1 MRKLLIALMA
11 VVICGVCNAQVGNNH
26 QGAYVPLRGRKTHN
40 DVQFKAVIIRQ
51 QNGDY
56 VISDKCYEP
65 DLMNRKGGWETGQR
79 THTIQ

>member
-11 VVICGVCNAQVGNNH
+11 VVICGVCYAQVGNNH

-56 VISDKCYEP
+56 VISDVTKR
-65 DLMNRKGGWETGQR
+65 DM
-79 THTIQ
+79 IQEVWLPHRNINF

>member
-56 VISDKCYEP
+56 VISDVTKH
-65 DLMNRKGGWETGQR
+65 DM
-79 THTIQ
+79 IQEVWLPHRNINF